1 MEIMTLLLG
10 VFIGLV
16 LGGLAVLLWKTNEK
30 NRLKQQIAKTETK
43 IEMELEQ
50 QKEMLEENKLLEQ
63 RLQDA
68 SEKDTQLREEKAKML
83 AEMEYL
89 QKKMQENKE
98 DFTQLREKMNKDFEL
113 LASKI
118 MKANTEEFSIINRKR
133 VDEILSPLKEK
144 ITTFEKKVD
153 DTYQKG
159 LKDQTDLRAE
169 LKKLYELNN
178 KISEEASN
186 LTKALKGDSKT
197 QGDWGEVILE
207 RILERSG
214 LIKDSEYK
222 IQMNVKNELG
232 QNLRPDV
239 VVFLP
244 DNKHIVIDSKVSLT
258 AYENYIN
265 ADDELLKVKYIKEHT
280 DSIKRHIK
288 ELSEKQYHLQEELYT
303 PEFVLLFIPIES
315 SFSLAIQHE
324 QSLFN
329 LAWDNKIVI
338 VSPSTLFA
346 TLKTIESIWKQE
358 KQTRNAQEI
367 AREAGG
373 LHDKFYGFVS
383 DLEAIGKSIDS
394 SKNKYDDA
402 MKKLSTGKGNILNR
416 VDKLKI
422 LGAKADKSLA
432 DKL

>member
-1 MEIMTLLLG
+1 MTLLLG

-98 DFTQLREKMNKDFEL
+98 EFTQLREKMNNDFEL

-265 ADDELLKVKYIKEHT
+265 ADDELLKIKYIKEHT

>member
-98 DFTQLREKMNKDFEL
+98 EFTQLREKMNNDFEL

-265 ADDELLKVKYIKEHT
+265 ADDELLKSKYIKEHT

>member
-1 MEIMTLLLG
+1 MEITTLLLG

-16 LGGLAVLLWKTNEK
+16 LGSLAILLWKAGEK
-30 NRLKQQIAKTETK
+30 NRLKQQIAKTETRM
-43 IEMELEQ
+43 EMELEQ
-50 QKEMLEENKLLEQ
+50 QKEMLEENELLEQ
-63 RLQDA
+63 RLQVA
-68 SEKDTQLREEKAKML
+68 NEKDIQQREEKAKML

-89 QKKMQENKE
+89 RKKMQENKE
-98 DFTQLREKMNKDFEL
+98 EFTQLREKMNNDFEL

-178 KISEEASN
+178 KISEEAKN

-222 IQMNVKNELG
+222 IQMNVKNEVG

-265 ADDELLKVKYIKEHT
+265 ADDEMLKSKYIKEHT

-324 QSLFN
+324 QNLFN

-383 DLEAIGKSIDS
+383 DLEAIGKGIDS

-402 MKKLSTGKGNILNR
+402 MKKLSTGKANILSR
-416 VDKLKI
+416 VDKLKV